1 MEVVPL
7 STPRR
12 RRATVGPM
20 RKTLIAS
27 SLAALA
33 IVGLAGGAA
42 FAAES
47 DGSPATPT
55 TLAPGM
61 DIFAD
66 MGLTPEQGDCLVA
79 NVGSVD
85 INDMTALME
94 LMTECGISADQL
106 AEIGSATAT
115 TAPATDSSTTAA
127 SLPTDIDPATASAVL
142 TLLGLDQTAV
152 DCLVSGSIGAP
163 LDDAAA
169 EQVFVGCGVG
179 PAQVLE
185 AIVALNTLA
194 GAVGP
199 VEPVVDVVATSGP
212 AVTSGNAMVD
222 LLLEQLA
229 AQGINLDATQGQ
241 CLLDNLSDFD
251 PNDMAAMAAVFETCG
266 INIQDLLPSG

>member
-1 MEVVPL
+1 
-7 STPRR
+7 
-12 RRATVGPM
+12 M

-33 IVGLAGGAA
+33 LGGLAGGAA
-42 FAAES
+42 FASES
-47 DGSPATPT
+47 DRSPETPT

-66 MGLTPEQGDCLVA
+66 MGLTPDQGACLVT

-106 AEIGSATAT
+106 AEIGSTMT
-115 TAPATDSSTTAA
+115 TAPATDDSTAA
-127 SLPTDIDPATASAVL
+127 VADSLPADIDPATASAVL
-142 TLLGLDQTAV
+142 ALLGLDQTAV

-163 LDDAAA
+163 LDDDAA

-194 GAVGP
+194 GAAGP
-199 VEPVVDVVATSGP
+199 VESVVEVVSSAP
-212 AVTSGNAMVD
+212 PVTSGNAMVD

-266 INIQDLLPSG
+266 IDIADLLPSG

>member
-1 MEVVPL
+1 M
-7 STPRR
+7 RR
-12 RRATVGPM
+12 
-20 RKTLIAS
+20 TLIAS
-27 SLAALA
+27 SLAALSLG
-33 IVGLAGGAA
+33 VLAGGAA
-42 FAAES
+42 FASES

-55 TLAPGM
+55 TLAPGL

-85 INDMTALME
+85 INDITALME
-94 LMTECGISADQL
+94 LMTECGISTDQL
-106 AEIGSATAT
+106 AEIGSTIT
-115 TAPATDSSTTAA
+115 TAAAIEDVETTVAA
-127 SLPTDIDPATASAVL
+127 SLPSDIDAATASAVL
-142 TLLGLDQTAV
+142 ALLGIDQTAV

-194 GAVGP
+194 GAAGP
-199 VEPVVDVVATSGP
+199 VESVVDIAVTSGP
-212 AVTSGNAMVD
+212 PVTSGNAMVD

-229 AQGINLDATQGQ
+229 SQGINLDAEQGQ

-266 INIQDLLPSG
+266 IEIADLLPSG